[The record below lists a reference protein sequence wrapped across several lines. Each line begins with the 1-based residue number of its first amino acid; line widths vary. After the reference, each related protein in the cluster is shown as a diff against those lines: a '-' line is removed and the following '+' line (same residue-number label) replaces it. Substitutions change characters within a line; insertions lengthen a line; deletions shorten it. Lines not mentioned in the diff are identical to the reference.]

1 MRIPKNL
8 ITNIKIRPSL
18 PFGEC
23 LAKTW
28 NNGRTVCGR
37 TVESHCRIAG
47 NVAEILIYRFN
58 QLVLNFL
65 PNEAFIPA
73 LLHDIGKVCPTFQK
87 KLRNAIDNID
97 VKKEIPELAG
107 VDPEVETSWHGHAAV
122 SGSALKGMGAPESLV
137 RITGSHHGQPSK
149 VMPSECLQFGGH
161 AWQEERVKLVH
172 LLMDG
177 KKWSDFASGYQ
188 ERIVAGLTVVA
199 DWIASGPLFDDP
211 GKDWNPLVEEAVKT
225 AGFFWPEVK
234 PGLSFKEIFGFEPRP
249 AQETLYNAVKGPGVY
264 ILEAPMGVGKTE
276 AALYAAYRMITERK
290 SYGLY
295 FALPTRLTA
304 NKIYERVSYFL
315 SQISG
320 DNSGPKVS
328 LLHSTSWLQRYENP
342 EFGREGGPEGSWF
355 NQGKKGIL
363 APYAVGTVDQALMSV
378 MHVRFGALRTF
389 GLAGKT
395 VILDEV
401 HSYDAYTGTLLDEL
415 VRQLVNCKCTVI
427 ILSATLTG
435 KRREKILNSEDNETS
450 YPLISSAPV
459 SGKKEFSSCSVG
471 KPYSVCIMHS
481 TDQEAVEEALL
492 RSERG
497 EKVLW
502 VENTVAQSQNIYELL
517 SARASAMENIQV
529 GLLHSCFTQVDRQN
543 NESIWTARYSHH
555 AETRGRQGAILIGT
569 QVVEQSLDIDADF
582 LISRFCPSDMLLQR
596 IGRLWR
602 HDDTPRPTK
611 AKREVWLLHPDMQCV
626 VEDPENAFGL
636 SGKVY
641 EPYIL
646 YRTLLV
652 WEKLKNICLP
662 NQIRDIIED
671 TYCQKD
677 ESDEKIRY
685 TFYCMNKKIDQLRSL
700 ALRNSSDCFCVA
712 DDNDPPTRI
721 NTQKKCPVLLVRRFN
736 DPEHIV
742 LADGTEIQLKCTE
755 GSSQTRWHRRS
766 LIASHL
772 VANIVNVPEFLAPD
786 EIDKSWIERLT
797 PWVYTK
803 GLRMAV
809 LEEDGSLFRLDG
821 VQMENNIFYD
831 STEGYRKCLL

>member
-1 MRIPKNL
+1 MKCPKTL
-8 ITNIKIRPSL
+8 ITDSERPAL
-18 PFGEC
+18 PFEKC

-28 NNGRTVCGR
+28 NDGSILCGR
-37 TVESHCRIAG
+37 TVQEHCMIAG
-47 NVAEILIYRFN
+47 SIAEILVSIFN
-58 QLVLNFL
+58 NLVLNLL
-65 PNEAFIPA
+65 PTESFIPA
-73 LLHDIGKVCPTFQK
+73 LLHDIGKICPTFQA
-87 KLRNAIDNID
+87 KLWIAIIGRDN
-97 VKKEIPELAG
+97 VRKEKSELAG
-107 VDPEVETSWHGHAAV
+107 IDPKVETSWNGHATV
-122 SGSALKGMGAPESLV
+122 SGSALKEMGAPESLV
-137 RITGSHHGQPSK
+137 QITGSHHGRFSGLRPA
-149 VMPSECLQFGGH
+149 SEFGGKS
-161 AWQEERVKLVH
+161 WQVEREKLVH

-177 KKWSDFASGYQ
+177 KSWPDFASAYQ
-188 ERIVAGLTVVA
+188 ERIVEGLTVVA

-211 GKDWNPLVEEAVKT
+211 ANDWHPLVREAVKN

-234 PGLSFKEIFGFEPRP
+234 SGLSFKEIFGFDPRP
-249 AQETLYNAVKGPGVY
+249 AQKALYNAVKGPGVY

-276 AALYAAYRMITERK
+276 AALYAAYNMIVEHK

-304 NKIYERVSYFL
+304 NKIYERVNYFL
-315 SQISG
+315 SQISR
-320 DNSGPKVS
+320 DDSEPAVS
-328 LLHSTSWLQRYENP
+328 LLHSTSWLRRYENP

-415 VRQLVNCKCTVI
+415 VKQLINCKCTVI

-450 YPLISSAPV
+450 YPLISASPI
-459 SGKKEFSSCSVG
+459 SGKKEFFSCGAG
-471 KPYSVCIMHS
+471 KQYSVEIKHP
-481 TDQEAVEEALL
+481 TEQEAVEEALL

-502 VENTVAQSQNIYELL
+502 VENTVAQSQNVYELL
-517 SARASAMENIQV
+517 SARASAMDNIQV
-529 GLLHSCFTQVDRQN
+529 GLLHSCFTQADRQK

-555 AETRGRQGAILIGT
+555 VETRGRQGAILVGT

-602 HDDTPRPTK
+602 HDSTPRPAE
-611 AKREVWLLHPDMQCV
+611 AKREAWLLYPDMQSV
-626 VEDPENAFGL
+626 VADPENAFGL

-646 YRTLLV
+646 YRTLAV
-652 WEKLKNICLP
+652 WEKVNNICLP
-662 NQIRDIIED
+662 NQIRDIIEN
-671 TYCQKD
+671 TYCQRD

-685 TFYCMNKKIDQLRSL
+685 LFYSMNKKIDQLRSS

-721 NTQKKCPVLLVRRFN
+721 NTQKKCPVLLIKSFN

-742 LADGTEIQLKCTE
+742 LADGTEIQLKYAE
-755 GSSQTRWHRRS
+755 DSSQARWHRRS
-766 LIASHL
+766 LVASHL
-772 VANIVNVPEFLAPD
+772 VANIVNVSEFLAPD
-786 EIDKSWIERLT
+786 EIDQSWIDRLT
-797 PWVYTK
+797 PWIYTK
-803 GLRMAV
+803 GLRVVV
-809 LEEDGSLFRLDG
+809 LGEDGSLFRLDG
-821 VQMENNIFYD
+821 VQMKKNIFYD
-831 STEGYRKCLL
+831 SEEGYRKC